1 MKKNLLIYAA
11 AAMTALSASAAVPT
25 VAPKKAM
32 KPGTLHHGFTKK
44 MRDMDMKSTRLNAP
58 AKTRDGQLQMNW
70 GYCENP
76 YNAFQLE
83 TFTVNQAIQVSE
95 ADTELFDG
103 ASVNAILAGTPA
115 NPDLLDE
122 ETWEY
127 GNDIE
132 SVTVWLAYDLEGEH
146 FAEAKGKFND
156 VAFTWTSVALDTPY
170 IIEKGKPFYAGITY
184 ELNVLEEEGEKY
196 SDDYGFVTDYGY
208 PEVPNTNLIYTTVV
222 DVDME
227 GEYTYADEPKWRD
240 LADLFGNAC
249 IRLNISG
256 DNLPTNIVTI
266 DDVYLPTFV
275 APTEKLEV
283 LMYVKNLGADV
294 VESVDVSLEYGDGM
308 KQIVN
313 TPVLNYDYD
322 WSLIPTPMA
331 YNDYGVLIVDFDAPV
346 KEGYADYTITI
357 PYLNNGAANNS
368 DASFEGTVLSLS
380 DGYHKN
386 NVVEEATGTWCGNCP
401 MGYVGMHWLAEN
413 CEEDAIG
420 IAMHYADPMDVLE
433 EGHAYAPFEPNIAG
447 YPSSFFN
454 RNWLQDVYPVPEDLE
469 EELYLMA
476 DVPALGEITATVT
489 SISDDNKTIK
499 LDADM
504 EFSIADEAG
513 SYAMA
518 YTVVEDGV
526 GPYRQTNYF
535 SGEDPGTAY
544 GFEDKGKYVNLIFDD
559 VARNCSHPTPIE
571 DSLPEVLTPGTTYH
585 FSTEI
590 VLSDVTN
597 LNNYRVVPMILNKRF
612 GYVENA
618 CVAKSPTYD
627 YSAVKSLQADNTK
640 KASILGGK
648 GVITISG
655 NTDNVRI
662 YTSDGRYVG
671 KASGFRTAV
680 APGFYIVTR
689 GNESAKVIV
698 R

>member
-11 AAMTALSASAAVPT
+11 AAMTVISASAAVPT
-25 VAPKKAM
+25 VVPKKSM
-32 KPGTLHHGFTKK
+32 KSETLRHGLTKK
-44 MRDMDMKSTRLNAP
+44 MRDLELKSARHIAQ
-58 AKTRDGQLQMNW
+58 AKTRDSQLHMDW

-83 TFTVNQAIQVSE
+83 TFTVNQAIRVAE
-95 ADTELFDG
+95 ADAETFAG
-103 ASVNAILAGTPA
+103 ASVNAILVGTPA
-115 NPDLLDE
+115 NVTILDE
-122 ETWEY
+122 ENWEY

-132 SVTVWLAYDLEGEH
+132 SVTVWLAYDLNGEH

-156 VAFTWTSVALDTPY
+156 IAFTWTSVALDSPY
-170 IIEKGKPFYAGITY
+170 IIEEGKPFYVGITY
-184 ELNVLEEEGEKY
+184 ELNVLEEEGEEY

-208 PEVPNTNLIYTTVV
+208 PEVPNTNLIYTTVT

-227 GEYTYADEPKWRD
+227 GEYIYADEPAWRD
-240 LADLFGNAC
+240 LADLFGNAA

-256 DNLPTNIVTI
+256 DNLPTNIVDF
-266 DDVYLPTFV
+266 DDVYMPTFV
-275 APTEKLEV
+275 APTETLQA

-294 VESVDVSLEYGDGM
+294 VDSVDVCLEYGDGS
-308 KQIVN
+308 KQIIN
-313 TPVLNYDYD
+313 STVLNYDYD

-331 YNDYGVLIVDFDAPV
+331 YNEYGVLVVDFEAPL
-346 KEGYADYTITI
+346 KEGYSDYTITL
-357 PYLNNGAANNS
+357 PYLNNGAANNA
-368 DASFEGTVLSLS
+368 DAAFEGTILSLA

-454 RNWLQDVYPVPEDLE
+454 RNWIQDVYPIP
-469 EELYLMA
+469 EELEYQLETVA
-476 DVPALGEITATVT
+476 DIPALGEIKATVT
-489 SISDDNKTIK
+489 SVSDDNKTIK
-499 LDADM
+499 LDVDM

-513 SYAMA
+513 NYAMA

-535 SGEDPGTAY
+535 SGEDPGTAF
-544 GFEDKGKYVNLIFDD
+544 GFENMGKYVNLIFDD

-571 DSLPEVLTPGTTYH
+571 GSLPEVITPGTTYH

-590 VLSDVTN
+590 ELSDVTN
-597 LNNYRVVPMILNKRF
+597 LNNYRVVPMILNKKF

-627 YSAVKSLQADNTK
+627 YSAVKSLQADNTN

-662 YTSDGRYVG
+662 YTAAGRYVG
-671 KASGFRTAV
+671 KATGFRTSV